1 MRTTKILN
9 KINEMLEVLPFEKVS
24 NTTTVVIENNL
35 VKYTLDLDYQ
45 FLRFE
50 DKVDSDKNFTTTG
63 VSSDMDSN
71 IRMLIEKFL
80 ILNETIKTVIKVNGV
95 PLNRN
100 F

>member
-9 KINEMLEVLPFEKVS
+9 KINEMIEVLPFEKVS
-24 NTTTVVIENNL
+24 NTTTVVIENDL

-95 PLNRN
+95 QMNRN
-100 F
+100 

>member
-63 VSSDMDSN
+63 VSSEMNSN
-71 IRMLIEKFL
+71 ITMLIEKFL